1 MKEKMEQV
9 DHVEKIVWYD
19 DFMDIS
25 VPMELMPDKVRNIF
39 LSEDG
44 NATLMIAVFDVTMS
58 SDEAMNAITELRKI
72 ATEQTFISGMTAIV
86 EDTKELSD
94 SEAPVYV
101 LLAVVLCTIILMLTM
116 DSFLAPIFF
125 LLSIGMAVVYNLGS
139 NFIFGEVSYVTKALA
154 AVLQLG
160 VTLDYSIFLWHSYEE
175 QKSLRVKEGMTAADL
190 TPGEKR
196 EAMAASI
203 NATLTSVV
211 GSSVTTMAGFIA
223 LCFMSFTLGMDLGL
237 VMAKG
242 VLFGVISCVTILPSM
257 ILIFD
262 KLIEKTHHRALLPNF
277 KKIPAF
283 VQKFY
288 PLMLVIFA
296 IVWIPAIKGYFNTD
310 VYYNLDST
318 LPDDLPSVTANTK
331 LSDEFNMN
339 STHMILVPDTM
350 ESKKVAELSE
360 ELKQIDGVKSVL
372 GVDAIVGSEIP
383 RELIPQKV
391 LDIFDEGG
399 WQMILVMSEY
409 KTASDEVN
417 DQCDQIST
425 LIKSYDSSSMLVG
438 EAACT
443 KDLIEITNH
452 DFNVVNWVSIGVI
465 AVIIL
470 LVFRSLSLPVILVA
484 AIEFA
489 IFINMGIPYY
499 THTTLPFIASIVIGT
514 IQLGSTVD
522 YAILMTTRYKT
533 ERYSGKPRKEAVYI
547 AHATSI
553 PSVLVSAFSFFAA
566 TFGVGMYSQID
577 MISSLCTL
585 MARGALIS
593 MVTVIFILPALL
605 YACDWVIIHT
615 SLGFR
620 PKKLKAVSRSQM
632 A

>member
-470 LVFRSLSLPVILVA
+470 LVFPVAVTA
-484 AIEFA
+484 
-489 IFINMGIPYY
+489 GDP
-499 THTTLPFIASIVIGT
+499 
-514 IQLGSTVD
+514 GS
-522 YAILMTTRYKT
+522 
-533 ERYSGKPRKEAVYI
+533 G
-547 AHATSI
+547 H
-553 PSVLVSAFSFFAA
+553 
-566 TFGVGMYSQID
+566 
-577 MISSLCTL
+577 
-585 MARGALIS
+585 
-593 MVTVIFILPALL
+593 
-605 YACDWVIIHT
+605 
-615 SLGFR
+615 
-620 PKKLKAVSRSQM
+620 
-632 A
+632 